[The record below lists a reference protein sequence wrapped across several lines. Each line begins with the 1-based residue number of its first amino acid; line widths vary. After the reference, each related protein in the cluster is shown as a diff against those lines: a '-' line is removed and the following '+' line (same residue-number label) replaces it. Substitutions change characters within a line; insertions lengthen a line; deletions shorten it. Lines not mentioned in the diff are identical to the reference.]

1 MSGYVNKRLFQGF
14 IILHILHH
22 ASETPVF
29 GSWLMEELS
38 EHGYKL
44 SPGTLYPILH
54 HLEKEQL
61 LEQYEENVNGKIR
74 KYYVTT
80 EAGKAE
86 LAASKKYLAE
96 LIQEI
101 GVKGNGANGAD
112 AHGADEH
119 KTDANETDTR
129 EVNRKNV

>member
-14 IILHILHH
+14 ILLHILHH

-29 GSWLMEELS
+29 GSWLIEELS

-54 HLEKEQL
+54 HLEEELL
-61 LEQYEENVNGKIR
+61 LEHYEENVNGKIR

-80 EAGKAE
+80 EQGLEE
-86 LAASKKYLAE
+86 LNEAKRYLAE
-96 LIQEI
+96 LTKEIGIQE
-101 GVKGNGANGAD
+101 V
-112 AHGADEH
+112 
-119 KTDANETDTR
+119 
-129 EVNRKNV
+129 

>member
-14 IILHILHH
+14 ILLHILHH

-29 GSWLMEELS
+29 GSWLIEELS

-54 HLEKEQL
+54 HLEEEQL
-61 LEQYEENVNGKIR
+61 LEHYEENVNGKIR

-80 EAGKAE
+80 EQGLAE
-86 LAASKKYLAE
+86 LNEAKRYLAE
-96 LIQEI
+96 LTKEI
-101 GVKGNGANGAD
+101 GFL
-112 AHGADEH
+112 
-119 KTDANETDTR
+119 
-129 EVNRKNV
+129 EV

>member
-14 IILHILHH
+14 ILLHILHH

-29 GSWLMEELS
+29 GSWLIEELS

-54 HLEKEQL
+54 HLEEEQL
-61 LEQYEENVNGKIR
+61 LEHYEENVNGKIR

-80 EAGKAE
+80 EQGLAE
-86 LAASKKYLAE
+86 LHEAKRYLAE
-96 LIQEI
+96 LTKEI
-101 GVKGNGANGAD
+101 GIL
-112 AHGADEH
+112 
-119 KTDANETDTR
+119 
-129 EVNRKNV
+129 EV